1 MNKKERV
8 GEKTIYYNSLS
19 CEARNILEKIKNE
32 EYTVGKVLQKKSR
45 REVKLLTI
53 DGKKYV
59 LKKEKGRGLIDLIFG
74 SKARVILNNVRKLK
88 EKEFNN
94 LYNVEIVAEI
104 RKGIGVA
111 ETAILAPY
119 IEGKE
124 PKNVKDYNEVMKSL
138 RELHSLGYFHGDSKP
153 KNFICNDKGAVLID
167 TKLRRSKLALG
178 KWKDVARLQK
188 RTPEKL
194 DLTKYFGDYKKNIG
208 YYLAVAWVYKK
219 ELFRG
224 INIYQEVF

>member
-1 MNKKERV
+1 MNKKEKV

-19 CEARNILEKIKNE
+19 CEAKYILEKIKNE
-32 EYTVGKVLQKKSR
+32 EYTVGKTLQKKSN

-53 DGKKYV
+53 EGRRYV
-59 LKKEKGRGLIDLIFG
+59 LKKEKGRGIIDLIFG
-74 SKARVILNNVRKLK
+74 SRARVILNNVRKLK

-94 LYNVEIVAEI
+94 IYNVEIIAEI
-104 RKGIGVA
+104 RRGLGIT
-111 ETAILAPY
+111 ETVILAPY

-124 PKNVKDYNEVMKSL
+124 PKDSRDYNEVMKSL
-138 RELHSLGYFHGDSKP
+138 RRLHSLGYFHGDSKP
-153 KNFICNDKGAVLID
+153 KNFICNDRGAVLID
-167 TKLRRSKLALG
+167 TKLRRCRLDLG
-178 KWKDVARLQK
+178 KWKDIVRLQK
-188 RTPEKL
+188 RTSEKL

-224 INIYQEVF
+224 IKVYEEVF